1 MAAILQHFDITI
13 ARAGVEVCA
22 RACVELCELVRLN
35 AHSMFCESV
44 ERNSQFGKC
53 RGGGVHAQLCGA
65 AGEVSDCGCLCS

>member
-35 AHSMFCESV
+35 AESL
-44 ERNSQFGKC
+44 RTAGFG
-53 RGGGVHAQLCGA
+53 
-65 AGEVSDCGCLCS
+65 